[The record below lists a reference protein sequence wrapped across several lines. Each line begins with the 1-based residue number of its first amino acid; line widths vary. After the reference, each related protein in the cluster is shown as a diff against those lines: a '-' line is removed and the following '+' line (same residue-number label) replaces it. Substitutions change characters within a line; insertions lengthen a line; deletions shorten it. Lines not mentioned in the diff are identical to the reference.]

1 MTSVRSAGIA
11 CLLVCSSLSSVAAQ
25 VVRGHIVDELNQQP
39 VTGAWVLLIDQHDR
53 AHARSLTDATGAFV
67 VRAEGA
73 GEFRLRTILIGYRKW
88 ESEPLSLAVGQ
99 TVVQDVTMGLVR
111 VALPAL
117 TVEAERT
124 CRVRPEEGGLA
135 AALWDEVE
143 KALEAT
149 EWTIEK
155 RLYRFRSVSISRTLD
170 RTLTVLSDST
180 RRRLGYSD
188 WPFLSIPADSLMEY
202 GFVQPAEGGPVYYGP
217 DAQVL
222 VSDAFLD
229 NHCFR
234 IRRAR
239 SDTSTV
245 IGLAFE
251 PVSDRRLSDIRGV
264 LWVDTTTTALQA
276 LEFRYTR
283 LSSWAPAERTGGS
296 IQFASLPSGA
306 WFIRE
311 WRARAP
317 IARLRG
323 SRRDTVLFG
332 YLELGGRVVE
342 VFSAS
347 GEPIVRFEEPTPP
360 QN

>member
-1 MTSVRSAGIA
+1 MTGMRSAGIA
-11 CLLVCSSLSSVAAQ
+11 CLLLCSALSSAAAQ
-25 VVRGHIVDELNQQP
+25 VVRGRILEELNRQP
-39 VTGAWVLLIDQHDR
+39 VTGAWVLLLDQNGR
-53 AHARSLTDATGAFV
+53 THARSLTDASGQFL

-99 TVVQDVTMGLVR
+99 TVVQDVMMGLVR
-111 VALPAL
+111 VVLPAI
-117 TVEAERT
+117 TVEAEHT
-124 CRVRPEEGGLA
+124 CRVRPEEGELT
-135 AALWDEVE
+135 AALWDEIE

-155 RLYRFRSVSISRTLD
+155 RLYRFRSVLTSRTMD

-180 RRRLGYSD
+180 HRRLGYSD

-202 GFVQPAEGGPVYYGP
+202 GFVQPAEGGPIYYGP

-229 NHCFR
+229 AHCFR

-251 PVSDRRLSDIRGV
+251 PVSGRRLSDIRGV
-264 LWVDTTTTALQA
+264 LWVDTTTTALQT

-283 LSSWAPAERTGGS
+283 LGRWAPAEQTGGS
-296 IQFASLPSGA
+296 IQFARLPSGA
-306 WFIRE
+306 WFIRD
-311 WRARAP
+311 WRVRAP

-323 SRRDTVLFG
+323 VWRDTVLFG
-332 YLELGGRVVE
+332 YLERGGRVVE
-342 VFSAS
+342 VLSAG

>member
-1 MTSVRSAGIA
+1 MIGLRAATVA
-11 CLLVCSSLSSVAAQ
+11 CLLVCSVFSSVAAQ
-25 VVRGHIVDELNQQP
+25 AVRGRIVDELNQQP
-39 VTGAWVLLIDQHDR
+39 IVGAWVLLIDRNER
-53 AHARSLTDATGAFV
+53 AHARALTDATGQFV
-67 VRAEGA
+67 VRAEAA
-73 GEFRLRTILIGYRKW
+73 GEFRLRAILIGYRKW
-88 ESEPLSLAVGQ
+88 DSEPLPLAVGQ

-124 CRVRPEEGGLA
+124 CRVRPAEGELT

-143 KALEAT
+143 KALAAT

-155 RLYRFRSVSISRTLD
+155 RLSRFRSVSTSRTMD
-170 RTLTVLSDST
+170 RMLTVLSDST

-188 WPFLSIPADSLMEY
+188 WPFLSIPADSLMDY
-202 GFVQPAEGGPVYYGP
+202 GFVQPAEDGPVYYGP

-229 NHCFR
+229 GHCFR

-251 PVSDRRLSDIRGV
+251 PVSDRRLPDIRGV
-264 LWVDTTTTALQA
+264 LWVDTTTTALQT

-283 LSSWAPAERTGGS
+283 LGGWAPAERTGGS
-296 IQFASLPSGA
+296 IRFASLPSGA

-347 GEPIVRFEEPTPP
+347 GELIVRYEEPAQP